1 MTQLPD
7 GSLPANHP
15 QVSHLQS
22 SHLQS
27 SHLQSSHLQSSHLQ
41 SSHLQSSQPQ
51 LMAILGDRF
60 THAPDQRL
68 TFAEFMDL
76 ALYHPQYG
84 YYTTNQ
90 SGAGI
95 QQDFFTSAHLGA
107 DFGELLAV
115 QFVQLWE
122 ELGAPAEF
130 TLVEMGAGQGLL
142 VQDILR
148 YLHRHHYNC
157 FEALNYVIVERSP
170 ALVATQQQRFQPFA
184 DKWGKLSWKMW
195 EEIPSRSVIGCFFSN
210 ELVDAFPVH
219 RVAIA
224 HSDAAAPKL
233 KLVYVT
239 FDPSGQLVEV
249 LDDPAADLL
258 QALTAYFELVEIDW
272 RSLPDGYRTEV
283 NLAALDW
290 MQCVSDRLQ
299 RGYVLT
305 IDYGYPAARYYSP
318 TRREGTLQC
327 YAQHAYHSDPYV
339 AVGRQDITA
348 HVDFTALSK
357 QGDRCGLQTIGW
369 TQQAM
374 FLMALGLGDRL
385 MAIGQTDPGA
395 SIPELSIPELSI
407 PEILQRRQTLHGLID
422 PSGLGNFE
430 VLLQGKGLTEA
441 ERGRSPQIL
450 GFRLI

>member
-1 MTQLPD
+1 LSYPNCVALEYDDAGVLPTERIFTRVSMTQLPD
-7 GSLPANHP
+7 GSLPANN
-15 QVSHLQS
+15 
-22 SHLQS
+22 
-27 SHLQSSHLQSSHLQ
+27 
-41 SSHLQSSQPQ
+41 PQ
-51 LMAILGDRF
+51 LMAILGDRL
-60 THAPDQRL
+60 THVLHQRL
-68 TFAEFMDL
+68 TFAEFMAL
-76 ALYHPQYG
+76 ALYHPQSG
-84 YYTTNQ
+84 YYATNQ
-90 SGAGI
+90 AGAGI

-122 ELGAPAEF
+122 NLGAPVEF

-148 YLHRHHYNC
+148 YLHRHHYDC

-170 ALVATQQQRFQPFA
+170 ALVAIQQQRFQPFA
-184 DKWGKLSWKMW
+184 DKWGKLRWKTW
-195 EEIPSRSVIGCFFSN
+195 EEIPSGSVIGCFFSN

-224 HSDAAAPKL
+224 HSDAAEPKL
-233 KLVYVT
+233 QLVYVM

-249 LDDPAADLL
+249 LDDPAAEVLK
-258 QALTAYFELVEIDW
+258 ALTAYFELVEIDW

-299 RGYVLT
+299 QGYVLT
-305 IDYGYPAARYYSP
+305 IDYGYPATRYYSP
-318 TRREGTLQC
+318 TRRDGTLQC
-327 YAQHAYHSDPYV
+327 YSQHAYHSDPYV

-385 MAIGQTDPGA
+385 MAIGQTDPEA
-395 SIPELSIPELSI
+395 SIPELSIS
-407 PEILQRRQTLHGLID
+407 EILQRRQALHGLID
-422 PSGLGNFE
+422 PSGLGSFG

-441 ERGRSPQIL
+441 EEGRSQQIL